1 MSSKS
6 GGQLRNSS
14 LVFRTILIPKFSKS
28 WLTACLIMTFYKSLH
43 RQRQS
48 HTALFQLA
56 LLAGTRLPH
65 RITLLRR
72 ARDWSDL
79 NKQYPYS
86 SSCIYIYTQSLQ
98 WVCSSPRPF
107 KGQQYR
113 RFTAV
118 PVPTLHICFRW
129 TGLRRIM
136 RACKGA
142 VLLEVSAQAL
152 CREMMRV
159 LSQRSQGTGTMREQ
173 WLLLLPLHQSILLF
187 KDIEAALRAEPQ
199 KVRS

>member
-1 MSSKS
+1 MIGNDNHTVVPTGTSC
-6 GGQLRNSS
+6 RHA
-14 LVFRTILIPKFSKS
+14 P
-28 WLTACLIMTFYKSLH
+28 AP
-43 RQRQS
+43 S
-48 HTALFQLA
+48 HYFVAA
-56 LLAGTRLPH
+56 RTRLERFEQAIFIFMFMH
-65 RITLLRR
+65 
-72 ARDWSDL
+72 
-79 NKQYPYS
+79 
-86 SSCIYIYTQSLQ
+86 IYIYIYAQSLQ

-129 TGLRRIM
+129 TGLRRIT

-159 LSQRSQGTGTMREQ
+159 LIQRSQGTGTMREQ